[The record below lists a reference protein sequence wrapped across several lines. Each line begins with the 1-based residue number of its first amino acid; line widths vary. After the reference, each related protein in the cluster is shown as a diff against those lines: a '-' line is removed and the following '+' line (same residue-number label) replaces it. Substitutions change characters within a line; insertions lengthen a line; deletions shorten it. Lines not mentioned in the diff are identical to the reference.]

1 MGLWVIASG
10 LYLHFT
16 QCSDFFGK
24 TFHYHFFSYLRVITK
39 PTHWIDNNCSYWA
52 SQAMY
57 EEWDVERGERK
68 YDDEKLV
75 QSQGQ
80 SGVNP
85 EGPQSF
91 VKLCQIWLLAPL
103 TFSFHHK
110 EQYRR
115 QMRTPTIHFAVSYQ
129 LWVKSRFH
137 SSSKQLIFTAC
148 HLLGLLC
155 VFTAVNSHGL
165 TTLWLIKN
173 SPLAPDCTL
182 QTYYALNW
190 YICYRNRTQ
199 TLGFLQHHVVAAQL
213 VAN

>member
-1 MGLWVIASG
+1 
-10 LYLHFT
+10 
-16 QCSDFFGK
+16 
-24 TFHYHFFSYLRVITK
+24 
-39 PTHWIDNNCSYWA
+39 
-52 SQAMY
+52 MY

-91 VKLCQIWLLAPL
+91 VIITFNMIILFILWGRTWIFLYIPKIHSEYASIYSHDFQIMIFTKVVTNAQISLLAPL

-129 LWVKSRFH
+129 L
-137 SSSKQLIFTAC
+137 
-148 HLLGLLC
+148 
-155 VFTAVNSHGL
+155 
-165 TTLWLIKN
+165 
-173 SPLAPDCTL
+173 
-182 QTYYALNW
+182 
-190 YICYRNRTQ
+190 
-199 TLGFLQHHVVAAQL
+199 
-213 VAN
+213 